1 MVYGFGARSHRVYE
15 ALRDRIHKGELVPGT
30 RLPSHREMAATFGVA
45 PMTIRQV
52 LARLEQ
58 EGVISREHGRGTFV
72 RAQTRPGVLVV
83 ADAIPVRT
91 LLCAHVTDAGYN
103 ALEADGPAA
112 ARKALE
118 SAQAIALILTDV
130 CMPTREAGV
139 AFISLVRQR
148 WPHVPLAAVMD
159 QPDDLA
165 ALHGTAE
172 CPVLILTKPIRALHV
187 QEILRL
193 ALHAR
198 PSRVSPSQPPNG
210 GLRLCDDSC

>member
-1 MVYGFGARSHRVYE
+1 LAYGFGSRSHRVYE
-15 ALRDRIHKGELVPGT
+15 ALRDRIGKGELVPGT

-83 ADAIPVRT
+83 ANAIPVRT
-91 LLCAHVTDAGYN
+91 LLGAHVTDAGYN

-112 ARKALE
+112 ARTALE
-118 SAQAIALILTDV
+118 SAHAAHAIALILTDV
-130 CMPTREAGV
+130 RMPTREAGV

-165 ALHGTAE
+165 TLHGTAE

-193 ALHAR
+193 ALHAMQ
-198 PSRVSPSQPPNG
+198 PRVSPG
-210 GLRLCDDSC
+210 